1 MTDQP
6 VVLKRENGVVVL
18 TLNNPSLNVTTLETT
33 RALDALVSQLADD
46 PTVRVTVLTGSGER
60 AFCAGSDIKEFPAV
74 ADAVIE
80 KKLGRENAVFSRIA
94 ESPSRRSPLSTGS
107 RSAAG
112 SSLRCAA
119 TSSWPRRARGLRSP
133 RSSSAFFP
141 AAAAPSGSRVGSGK
155 A

>member
-18 TLNNPSLNVTTLETT
+18 TLNNPPLNVTTLETT

-60 AFCAGSDIKEFPAV
+60 AFCAGSDIKELPAV

-80 KKLGRENAVFSRIA
+80 KKLGRENAVFSRTGHATRCPVATHGARHRAI
-94 ESPSRRSPLSTGS
+94 SRRLAP
-107 RSAAG
+107 
-112 SSLRCAA
+112 
-119 TSSWPRRARGLRSP
+119 AR
-133 RSSSAFFP
+133 
-141 AAAAPSGSRVGSGK
+141 
-155 A
+155 